1 MINAVWSKVE
11 LITASTA
18 PLAAAFLPYDGI
30 EPAPLSSFVRKKC
43 IFSTFPCF
51 LIFNNPFCLSGTFC
65 KRDF

>member
-30 EPAPLSSFVRKKC
+30 GPAPLSSFVRKKC
-43 IFSTFPCF
+43 IFSTFLF
-51 LIFNNPFCLSGTFC
+51 KWNVL
-65 KRDF
+65 